1 MTIGPKKKVS
11 KVQSRKRHS
20 TWKSI
25 NLKRL
30 ENTYQTAKCPNC
42 GANRLNHR
50 VCPSCGYY
58 NGKQVLT
65 IKSKAKDTVV
75 DAQSPYYLALE
86 DYSYGYQKKNQCEE
100 SGISLYLRAL
110 FFFCNAKKSDCSAI

>member
-58 NGKQVLT
+58 NGKQVIT

-75 DAQSPYYLALE
+75 DA
-86 DYSYGYQKKNQCEE
+86 
-100 SGISLYLRAL
+100 
-110 FFFCNAKKSDCSAI
+110 

>member
-11 KVQSRKRHS
+11 KVQTRKRHS

-30 ENTYQTAKCPNC
+30 AQKYQTAKCPNC

-58 NGKQVLT
+58 NGKQVL
-65 IKSKAKDTVV
+65 IIKAKKDATVV
-75 DAQSPYYLALE
+75 EA
-86 DYSYGYQKKNQCEE
+86 
-100 SGISLYLRAL
+100 
-110 FFFCNAKKSDCSAI
+110 

>member
-1 MTIGPKKKVS
+1 MTIGPKKKIS
-11 KVQSRKRHS
+11 KTQSHKRHS
-20 TWKSI
+20 TWKTI

-30 ENTYQTAKCPNC
+30 SKKYQTAKCPNC

-65 IKSKAKDTVV
+65 IKV
-75 DAQSPYYLALE
+75 
-86 DYSYGYQKKNQCEE
+86 
-100 SGISLYLRAL
+100 
-110 FFFCNAKKSDCSAI
+110 AKKDSAVVEA

>member
-11 KVQSRKRHS
+11 KVQTRKRHS

-25 NLKRL
+25 NLKKL
-30 ENTYQTAKCPNC
+30 SQKYQTAKCPNC

-50 VCPSCGYY
+50 ICPSCGDY

-65 IKSKAKDTVV
+65 IKAKKDATVV
-75 DAQSPYYLALE
+75 EA
-86 DYSYGYQKKNQCEE
+86 
-100 SGISLYLRAL
+100 
-110 FFFCNAKKSDCSAI
+110 